1 MFPKRVIVG
10 GCALAGKKDLL
21 AALARYLRTAPP
33 TVRRDHESEPNS
45 VFWQA
50 DFPRGG
56 TAQFETFYGCGFYF
70 ERALAR
76 QFASPASAII
86 YVLRQEEPDYPGS
99 LYVAVQENFEA
110 VLAAAEQV
118 HCSYHQIP
126 WLFVKA
132 RSYRYLPDPFW
143 LTEIIPPGLE
153 RSVPLFDAKQDE
165 DLPTLFA
172 AVESLLMRARP
183 VPIRPASNKK

>member
-1 MFPKRVIVG
+1 M
-10 GCALAGKKDLL
+10 
-21 AALARYLRTAPP
+21 
-33 TVRRDHESEPNS
+33 RRDHESEPNS

-50 DFPRGG
+50 DFPRGEPPSSRPS
-56 TAQFETFYGCGFYF
+56 TAAGFYF

-132 RSYRYLPDPFW
+132 RLPIPPDPFW
-143 LTEIIPPGLE
+143 LTEIIPLGWSAVFPY
-153 RSVPLFDAKQDE
+153 STPQDE
-165 DLPTLFA
+165 GLPALFA

-183 VPIRPASNKK
+183 VPIPPSIDKK